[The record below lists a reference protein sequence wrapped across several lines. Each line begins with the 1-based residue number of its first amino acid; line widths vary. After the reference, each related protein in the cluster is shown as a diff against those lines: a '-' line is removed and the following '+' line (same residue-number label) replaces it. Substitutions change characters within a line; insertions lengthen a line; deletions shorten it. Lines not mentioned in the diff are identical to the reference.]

1 MKTRY
6 FEKSIYEYSLIL
18 TLSQQ
23 ISETDKSDCTIVS
36 NVKKNYKIDF
46 ASTGL
51 NFKI

>member
-18 TLSQQ
+18 TLSHQQ

-36 NVKKNYKIDF
+36 NVKKITKSI
-46 ASTGL
+46 L
-51 NFKI
+51 PQQV